1 LTFPEIIFREF
12 YLFGGYFM
20 ENKTNKLVRIA
31 VLSAL
36 SIVLVMLIR
45 FPIIPSAHFLEYEP
59 GDVPMLVAAF
69 MYGPVA
75 GLVMTVIVSV
85 VQAFTVSAA
94 SGWVGMVM
102 HIISTGALVVISGII
117 YKKFHTFKGAFAAL
131 AAGSISMV
139 LVMIPM
145 NLFFTVRFYGV
156 PYDAVVAMLPTAIL
170 PFNII
175 KSLANSLI
183 VILVYKPLSRFLKG
197 ESKVSKKTA

>member
-1 LTFPEIIFREF
+1 
-12 YLFGGYFM
+12 
-20 ENKTNKLVRIA
+20 
-31 VLSAL
+31 
-36 SIVLVMLIR
+36 
-45 FPIIPSAHFLEYEP
+45 
-59 GDVPMLVAAF
+59 
-69 MYGPVA
+69 
-75 GLVMTVIVSV
+75 MTVIVSV

-175 KSLANSLI
+175 KSLTNSLI

-197 ESKVSKKTA
+197 EIKVRKKTA